1 MSDTASSR
9 VPLQQEG
16 TADAVDADIVHVAR
30 HALGVLR
37 AFTDVVLMRWR
48 AGAGAGAGG
57 RIPAGLEDHEGGGGS
72 PTAPTGCTARVTQ
85 EDVAAVSYQSAL
97 PLIKFSPSRL
107 LEYLG
112 QGPQGTQALG
122 VQRNQALGEMWQD
135 MAPASFVAARLA
147 WQARGQKPRRMTS
160 KELMAEAAAAAAAAT
175 AAAGMPAPVPGSDD
189 EDPYADVQTPAD
201 VAAFQASHTQGET
214 LKLMR
219 TKGITEES
227 KTIDML
233 HGMGGVSDCGA
244 ALWWAPGAKG
254 VGIFTASP
262 APGCPLTGPVVD
274 PGPFAV
280 VGRIDCAMNTTDGH
294 KVPVEIKT
302 RMHGLAPADTP
313 LPLRDRLQL
322 QAYIQAMDAPWGL
335 HVERVMGSDQFRSTV
350 VHRDDALWADRV
362 LAGLR
367 AFACDL
373 RRVMRG
379 GLADEDLRHSVLASL
394 ASTDAVAGSNPKHR
408 AALKRAAPDVPRV
421 HDEPAPAALPDD
433 RGGVT
438 TRHEKLAATAASA
451 LIALG
456 TTTATATAAPAPAP
470 AAQAS
475 APVTTSEEEWQPVSP
490 APAPRTRMQSR
501 PPTPHAWTTS
511 ASSSSSASSASSAS
525 SSSSSYAESED
536 HAESDASVASPRSRA
551 RARNKPVMSPIV
563 MPRPERRPRRR
574 LDPVIADML
583 ARIAHKG
590 RAPWAHSDPVVRS
603 RRLTRRMRLRPGPG
617 VPF

>member
-1 MSDTASSR
+1 M
-9 VPLQQEG
+9 PLQQEG
-16 TADAVDADIVHVAR
+16 TADAIDADIVHVAR

-57 RIPAGLEDHEGGGGS
+57 RVPAGLEDHEGGGGS
-72 PTAPTGCTARVTQ
+72 PTAPTACTARVTQ

-160 KELMAEAAAAAAAAT
+160 KELMAEAAAAAAAAAT
-175 AAAGMPAPVPGSDD
+175 AAATAGMPAPVPGSDD

-335 HVERVMGSDQFRSTV
+335 HVERAMGSDQFRSTV
-350 VHRDDALWADRV
+350 VHRDDALWTDRV

-421 HDEPAPAALPDD
+421 HDEPAPAVTDD

-456 TTTATATAAPAPAP
+456 TTTAAP

-490 APAPRTRMQSR
+490 APAPRTRLQSR

-511 ASSSSSASSASSAS
+511 ASSSS

-536 HAESDASVASPRSRA
+536 HAESDASVATPRSRA

-563 MPRPERRPRRR
+563 MPRQVSRSRSRPRRR

-590 RAPWAHSDPVVRS
+590 RAPWAHSDTVVRS

-617 VPF
+617 VPL